1 MRLRCVIVDDSPAF
15 LAAARGLLE
24 RQGLSV
30 VAVASSGTQALRVA
44 GELRPDVVLLDVGLN
59 GESGLDV
66 ARRLQGDDS
75 TAELPVILISSRQE
89 EDFGEMLTASPA
101 VGFLPKISL
110 SADAITRMLQRHDT
124 DGRAE
129 AAG

>member
-1 MRLRCVIVDDSPAF
+1 VLRCVIVDDSPAF

-59 GESGLDV
+59 GESGFDV
-66 ARRLQGDDS
+66 ASHLQGNDS

-89 EDFGEMLTASPA
+89 EDFGELLAASPA

-110 SADAITRMLQRHDT
+110 SADAITRMLQRDDT

>member
-59 GESGLDV
+59 GESG
-66 ARRLQGDDS
+66 
-75 TAELPVILISSRQE
+75 
-89 EDFGEMLTASPA
+89 
-101 VGFLPKISL
+101 
-110 SADAITRMLQRHDT
+110 
-124 DGRAE
+124 
-129 AAG
+129 